1 MNLSELIRNSKTS
14 IVDVRT
20 TEEFTNSRVEGS
32 VNIPLNLVPE
42 NIDTLKKMQPLVLC
56 CAAGV
61 RSGQATEF
69 LKFNGLNQVYNGGS
83 WQDVENMLNRQNEI

>member
-1 MNLSELIRNSKTS
+1 MDLTDLVRNRKTS

-20 TEEFTNSRVEGS
+20 TEEFSNSRVEGS

-42 NIDTLKKMQPLVLC
+42 NIETLKKMQPLVLC

-61 RSGQATEF
+61 RSGQAMEF

-83 WQDVENMLNRQNEI
+83 WQDVENILNS

>member
-1 MNLSELIRNSKTS
+1 MDLTDLVRNSKTS

-20 TEEFTNSRVEGS
+20 TEEFSNSKVEGS

-42 NIDTLKKMQPLVLC
+42 NIKTLKKMQPLVLC

-61 RSGQATEF
+61 RSGQAMEF

-83 WQDVENMLNRQNEI
+83 WQDVENMLNS

>member
-1 MNLSELIRNSKTS
+1 MDLTDLVRNSKTS

-20 TEEFTNSRVEGS
+20 TEEFSNSKVEGS

-42 NIDTLKKMQPLVLC
+42 NIKTLKKMQPLVLC

-61 RSGQATEF
+61 RSGQAMEF
-69 LKFNGLNQVYNGGS
+69 LKSNGLNQVYNGGS
-83 WQDVENMLNRQNEI
+83 WQDVENMLNS

>member
-1 MNLSELIRNSKTS
+1 MDLTDLVRNSKTS

-20 TEEFTNSRVEGS
+20 SEEFSNSRVEGS

-42 NIDTLKKMQPLVLC
+42 NIKTLKKMQPLVLC

-61 RSGQATEF
+61 RSGQAMKF

-83 WQDVENMLNRQNEI
+83 WQDVENMLNS

>member
-20 TEEFTNSRVEGS
+20 SEEFTNSRVEGS

-42 NIDTLKKMQPLVLC
+42 NIETLKKMQPLVLC
-56 CAAGV
+56 CAAGL
-61 RSGQATEF
+61 RSGQAMEF

-83 WQDVENMLNRQNEI
+83 WQDVENMINS

>member
-1 MNLSELIRNSKTS
+1 MNLTELVRNSNTS

-20 TEEFTNSRVEGS
+20 TEEFSNSRVEGS

-42 NIDTLKKMQPLVLC
+42 NIETLKKMQPLVLC

-61 RSGQATEF
+61 RSGQAMEF
-69 LKFNGLNQVYNGGS
+69 LKFNGLDQVYNGGS
-83 WQDVENMLNRQNEI
+83 WQNVENKLNS

>member
-1 MNLSELIRNSKTS
+1 MDLTDLVRNRKTS

-20 TEEFTNSRVEGS
+20 SEEFSNSKVEGS

-42 NIDTLKKMQPLVLC
+42 NIKTLKKMQPLVLC

-61 RSGQATEF
+61 RSGQAMEF

-83 WQDVENMLNRQNEI
+83 WQDVENMLNS

>member
-1 MNLSELIRNSKTS
+1 MDLTDVVRNRKTS

-20 TEEFTNSRVEGS
+20 TEEFSNSRVEGS

-42 NIDTLKKMQPLVLC
+42 NIETLKKMQPLVLC

-61 RSGQATEF
+61 RSGQAMEF

-83 WQDVENMLNRQNEI
+83 WQDVENMLNS

>member
-1 MNLSELIRNSKTS
+1 MDLTDLVRKRKTS

-20 TEEFTNSRVEGS
+20 TEEFSNSRVEGS

-42 NIDTLKKMQPLVLC
+42 NIKTLKKMQPLVLC

-61 RSGQATEF
+61 RSGQAMEF

-83 WQDVENMLNRQNEI
+83 WQDVENMLNS

>member
-1 MNLSELIRNSKTS
+1 MNLSELIRNTKTS

-20 TEEFTNSRVEGS
+20 NEEFENFRVEGS

-42 NIDTLKKMQPLVLC
+42 NIETLKKMQPLVLC

-61 RSGQATEF
+61 RSGQAMEF
-69 LKFNGLNQVYNGGS
+69 LKSNGLDRVYNGGS
-83 WQDVENMLNRQNEI
+83 WQDVENMLNS

>member
-1 MNLSELIRNSKTS
+1 MDLTDLVRNSKTS

-20 TEEFTNSRVEGS
+20 SEEFSNSRVEGS

-42 NIDTLKKMQPLVLC
+42 NIKTLKKMQPLVLC

-61 RSGQATEF
+61 RSGQALEF

-83 WQDVENMLNRQNEI
+83 WQDVENMLNS

>member
-1 MNLSELIRNSKTS
+1 MDLKDLVRNSETS

-20 TEEFTNSRVEGS
+20 TEEFSNSRVEGS

-42 NIDTLKKMQPLVLC
+42 NIKTLKKMQPLVLC

-61 RSGQATEF
+61 RSGQAMEF

-83 WQDVENMLNRQNEI
+83 WQDVENMLNS

>member
-1 MNLSELIRNSKTS
+1 MDLTELVRNSVTS

-20 TEEFTNSRVEGS
+20 PEEFSNSRVEAS

-42 NIDTLKKMQPLVLC
+42 NIETLKKMQPLVLC

-61 RSGQATEF
+61 RSGQAMEF

-83 WQDVENMLNRQNEI
+83 WQDVENMLNS

>member
-1 MNLSELIRNSKTS
+1 MDLTDLVRNSKTS

-20 TEEFTNSRVEGS
+20 TEEFSNSRVEGS

-42 NIDTLKKMQPLVLC
+42 NIETLKKMQPLVLC

-61 RSGQATEF
+61 RSGQAMEF

-83 WQDVENMLNRQNEI
+83 WQDVENMVNS

>member
-1 MNLSELIRNSKTS
+1 MDLTDLVRNSETS

-20 TEEFTNSRVEGS
+20 TEEFSNSRVEGS

-42 NIDTLKKMQPLVLC
+42 NIETLKKMQPLVLC

-61 RSGQATEF
+61 RSGQAMEF

-83 WQDVENMLNRQNEI
+83 WQDVENMLNS

>member
-1 MNLSELIRNSKTS
+1 MDLTDLVRNSKTS

-20 TEEFTNSRVEGS
+20 SEEFSNSRVEGS

-42 NIDTLKKMQPLVLC
+42 NIKTLKKMQPLVLC

-61 RSGQATEF
+61 RSGQAMEF

-83 WQDVENMLNRQNEI
+83 WQDVEKMLNN

>member
-1 MNLSELIRNSKTS
+1 MDLTDLVRNRKTS

-20 TEEFTNSRVEGS
+20 SEEFSNSRVEGS

-42 NIDTLKKMQPLVLC
+42 NIETLKKMQPLVLC

-61 RSGQATEF
+61 RSGQAMEF
-69 LKFNGLNQVYNGGS
+69 LNFNGLNQVYNGGS
-83 WQDVENMLNRQNEI
+83 WQDVENMLNS

>member
-1 MNLSELIRNSKTS
+1 MDLTDLVRNSKTS

-20 TEEFTNSRVEGS
+20 TEEFSNSRVEGS

-42 NIDTLKKMQPLVLC
+42 NIETLKKMQPLVLC

-61 RSGQATEF
+61 RSGQAMEF
-69 LKFNGLNQVYNGGS
+69 LKFNGLNQVYNGVT
-83 WQDVENMLNRQNEI
+83 WQDVENMLNS

>member
-1 MNLSELIRNSKTS
+1 MNLSELIRNTKTS

-20 TEEFTNSRVEGS
+20 TEEFSNSKVEGS

-42 NIDTLKKMQPLVLC
+42 NIETLKKMQPLVLC

-61 RSGQATEF
+61 RSGQAMEF
-69 LKFNGLNQVYNGGS
+69 LKSNGLDQVYNGGS
-83 WQDVENMLNRQNEI
+83 WQNVENKLNS

>member
-1 MNLSELIRNSKTS
+1 MDLTDLVRNSKTS

-20 TEEFTNSRVEGS
+20 TEEFSNSRVEGS

-42 NIDTLKKMQPLVLC
+42 NIKTLKKMQPLVLC
-56 CAAGV
+56 CEAGV
-61 RSGQATEF
+61 RSGQAMEF

-83 WQDVENMLNRQNEI
+83 WQDVENMLNS

>member
-1 MNLSELIRNSKTS
+1 MDLTDLVRNSKTS

-20 TEEFTNSRVEGS
+20 TEEFSNSRVEGS

-42 NIDTLKKMQPLVLC
+42 NIETLKKMQPLVLC

-61 RSGQATEF
+61 RSGQAMEF
-69 LKFNGLNQVYNGGS
+69 LKLNGLNQVYNGGS
-83 WQDVENMLNRQNEI
+83 WQDVENMLNS